1 MLKILIVDDEA
12 PTRMRIIKGIDW
24 EEFNISQIIQAE
36 DGEEALHLCDTFI
49 PDILLTDVRMPKTDG
64 IELAT
69 RLTQRF
75 PGIKTIFV
83 SGYTDKEYF
92 KSAIRLGAVSYIEK
106 PVDLGELKD
115 VLAETVSALNND
127 RSTAHKIKAFE
138 QSRNLQKL
146 MEVAGEL
153 CQPSFYNE
161 QLLEELVPEIR
172 SASLFVTVV
181 AKIAFSSGSSDLSS
195 FIPFMFQSIYEISDV
210 YDAPSLSPLCTCKG
224 NHIIIHLA
232 GQSTG
237 SNFTDYKMIDQYC
250 NFVVDKLSGSGI
262 NSVVAVGTVVSSWKE
277 LARSYE
283 TAVVAVQQSFYQES
297 DSVCYYKKTGASTY
311 QFTPEQVEIFSQTL
325 KKQNRNHALLYIH
338 NLTGEIKQFQ
348 NTLVINVLRHYYALI
363 CELMRLAQD
372 EQITLYEKIGK
383 EQDVWVHIQN
393 FSFITQ
399 LEDFLVQGIN
409 QYYDSLNEGKYGN
422 ATVDRIVKFI
432 KNNYANPDLSI
443 TAISEYTN
451 LSPTYICHLFKDTT
465 KMTINNFILNYRMQK
480 AQQLLKDPVCKVK
493 EVGFLVG
500 YRNGNY
506 FSYQFKK
513 FTGLSP
519 SQFREK
525 TI

>member
-12 PTRMRIIKGIDW
+12 TTRMRIIKGIDW

-146 MEVAGEL
+146 MEIAGEL

-161 QLLEELVPEIR
+161 RLLEELVPEIR
-172 SASLFVTVV
+172 NASLFVTVV
-181 AKIAFSSGSSDLSS
+181 AKIVFSSGNSDLSS
-195 FIPFMFQSIYEISDV
+195 FIPFMFQSIYEISNM

-262 NSVVAVGTVVSSWKE
+262 NSVVAVGAVVSSWKE

-283 TAVVAVQQSFYQES
+283 TAVIAVQQSFYQES
-297 DSVCYYKKTGASTY
+297 DSVCYYKKTGPAPTNLHRSRWKFSRKHSKSRTGTTRFCISITSLVKSSSIKIPWLSTY
-311 QFTPEQVEIFSQTL
+311 C
-325 KKQNRNHALLYIH
+325 
-338 NLTGEIKQFQ
+338 
-348 NTLVINVLRHYYALI
+348 VIIML
-363 CELMRLAQD
+363 
-372 EQITLYEKIGK
+372 
-383 EQDVWVHIQN
+383 
-393 FSFITQ
+393 
-399 LEDFLVQGIN
+399 
-409 QYYDSLNEGKYGN
+409 
-422 ATVDRIVKFI
+422 
-432 KNNYANPDLSI
+432 
-443 TAISEYTN
+443 
-451 LSPTYICHLFKDTT
+451 
-465 KMTINNFILNYRMQK
+465 
-480 AQQLLKDPVCKVK
+480 
-493 EVGFLVG
+493 
-500 YRNGNY
+500 
-506 FSYQFKK
+506 
-513 FTGLSP
+513 
-519 SQFREK
+519 
-525 TI
+525 